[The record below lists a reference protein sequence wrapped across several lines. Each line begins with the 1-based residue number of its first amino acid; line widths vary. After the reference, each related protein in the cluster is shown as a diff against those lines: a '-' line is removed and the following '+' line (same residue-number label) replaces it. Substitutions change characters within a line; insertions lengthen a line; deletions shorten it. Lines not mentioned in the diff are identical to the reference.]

1 MVIYLQINY
10 LKLNF
15 NFQVLVNSILFL
27 KPFVILFS
35 KLNLLLFYHELLF
48 MKLNLI
54 IISSFIQYLL
64 LISDHHSL
72 ILFVVRFCLKILKYL
87 SLFMFQILKYSSLT
101 ISCISKL
108 IKSYLILGFLMIM
121 IELFLM
127 EQASLIFISILILN
141 QKFELLLSIQ

>member
-1 MVIYLQINY
+1 M
-10 LKLNF
+10 KLNF

-35 KLNLLLFYHELLF
+35 KLKVLLFYHQLLF

-108 IKSYLILGFLMIM
+108 IQSYLILGFLMIM

>member
-15 NFQVLVNSILFL
+15 NFQFLVNSILFL

-64 LISDHHSL
+64 LTSDQHSL
-72 ILFVVRFCLKILKYL
+72 LFVVRFCLKIFKCL
-87 SLFMFQILKYSSLT
+87 SQFMFQILKYSSLT

-108 IKSYLILGFLMIM
+108 IQSYLILGFLMIM